1 MDDYVHPAVLIAS
14 SAPLGAMSTT
24 TLAITATVFSSFN
37 TPAISVPF
45 PTGYGTKQTQLAYS
59 WTSTAT
65 NGGQATST
73 IGGVAA
79 TSGYASVMAGYV
91 APTAGSTT
99 SASSGF
105 EWPTW
110 ATGVI
115 VGCGVLALLVLV
127 GALWCW
133 RRRAKRRRAA
143 GMVPAKHGK
152 KNKKGAAVL
161 TEKDDGASTPRRKL
175 NKGGQHQRKGD
186 PAEFDSVPLD
196 NNYPPYPT
204 PPPVAAG
211 TEYRQGS
218 PYRPVAND
226 SVYSLHNGSS
236 GALPARGPSADP
248 RYGVL
253 APAYNPSPYPIDPY
267 GQPINPPSR
276 HHRMAS
282 VDTADSGYDTP
293 ANRTGPDV
301 SSTSISG
308 SPARLIANAAP
319 MPTRG
324 AGNYRW
330 QNESNDNHA
339 GSAIGNAMMGGGD
352 PDELP
357 PPVMPGEAIGQ
368 ARGGSPLEDGGAAR
382 GARAGRQE
390 VEAPLLYPQGDVR
403 NRRLAA
409 GAAAIG
415 HSGPPSPTL
424 DVPAHYQGGAPT
436 GRSESG
442 QSYYHDTRS
451 GSSQSNRSG
460 GSSEGRRRKE
470 APPPIQAPTY
480 DSNYGVPNS
489 PAMDAPHGGEWEQQ
503 QPQGYERY

>member
-1 MDDYVHPAVLIAS
+1 MAASYVHPAVLIAS

-24 TLAITATVFSSFN
+24 TLAITATAFSSFN
-37 TPAISVPF
+37 TPAITVPF

-59 WTSTAT
+59 WTGTAT

-79 TSGYASVMAGYV
+79 TSGIASVMAGYV
-91 APTAGSTT
+91 APTAGS
-99 SASSGF
+99 SSSSSSSGF

-133 RRRAKRRRAA
+133 RRRARRRRAA
-143 GMVPAKHGK
+143 GMVPAKRGK
-152 KNKKGAAVL
+152 KSKKGAAVL
-161 TEKDDGASTPRRKL
+161 TEKDNESPTPRRKL
-175 NKGGQHQRKGD
+175 NKAGHRKD
-186 PAEFDSVPLD
+186 EAAALAEFDSVPLD

-204 PPPVAAG
+204 PPPIAAG
-211 TEYRQGS
+211 TEYRSGS

-248 RYGVL
+248 RYNVL

-282 VDTADSGYDTP
+282 VDTADSGYETP
-293 ANRTGPDV
+293 NRTGPDV

-308 SPARLIANAAP
+308 SPARLITNAAP

-324 AGNYRW
+324 PGNYRW
-330 QNESNDNHA
+330 NDEPTDHDA
-339 GSAIGNAMMGGGD
+339 GSAIGSAMLGGD
-352 PDELP
+352 RDELP

-368 ARGGSPLEDGGAAR
+368 ARGGSPVDEGGAR

-409 GAAAIG
+409 AGAAVG

-436 GRSESG
+436 GRSESS
-442 QSYYHDTRS
+442 QSHYHETRS

-460 GSSEGRRRKE
+460 GSSERRRRKE
-470 APPPIQAPTY
+470 APPPVQAPTY
-480 DSNYGVPNS
+480 DSGYGVPGS
-489 PAMDAPHGGEWEQQ
+489 PAMDSPQGGWAQP
-503 QPQGYERY
+503 PQGYERY